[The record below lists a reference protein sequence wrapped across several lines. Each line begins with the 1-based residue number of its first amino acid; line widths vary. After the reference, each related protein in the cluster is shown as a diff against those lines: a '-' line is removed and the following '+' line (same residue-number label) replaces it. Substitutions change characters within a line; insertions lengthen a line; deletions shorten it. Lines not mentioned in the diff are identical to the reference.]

1 MKLNRKRIKTMES
14 LESLDNRIRLQTL
27 ERQIE
32 YLERVIADLEFEDQ
46 GNITHRNTLQ
56 QALTECCQI
65 YSSLQTNRDIGTRDR
80 KKPARIQ

>member
-1 MKLNRKRIKTMES
+1 MKLNRKRSKTMES

-27 ERQIE
+27 EKQIN

-56 QALTECCQI
+56 QALTEACQI
-65 YSSLQTNRDIGTRDR
+65 YSSLHKDRDLNSRDR
-80 KKPARIQ
+80 QKSPTQ